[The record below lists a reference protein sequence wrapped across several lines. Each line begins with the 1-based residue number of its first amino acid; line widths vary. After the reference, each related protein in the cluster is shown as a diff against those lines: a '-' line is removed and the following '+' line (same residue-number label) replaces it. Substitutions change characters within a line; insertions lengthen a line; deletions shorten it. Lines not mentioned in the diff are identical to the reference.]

1 MEDSSIEV
9 NLKLSVKVLLK
20 TLDSASPSPDR
31 IELSVL
37 RKGADGKISHSM
49 LSDAEVQFLI
59 DEIQREIE
67 LERKQSESASGDM

>member
-1 MEDSSIEV
+1 MENSSIET

-20 TLDSASPSPDR
+20 TLDAASPSPDR

-37 RKGADGKISHSM
+37 TRTDDGKVIHRM

-59 DEIQREIE
+59 DEIQKEIE
-67 LERKQSESASGDM
+67 VERKQSEAASGDM